1 MALTDDPIKKHE
13 RDVWRQRVRDNPALG
28 MSLGELVAEL
38 YKICASD
45 PNVMK
50 PEKEIP
56 KKSLSNYEKY
66 RAIIDELNARDR
78 KYTEPENPIIS

>member
-1 MALTDDPIKKHE
+1 
-13 RDVWRQRVRDNPALG
+13 
-28 MSLGELVAEL
+28 
-38 YKICASD
+38 
-45 PNVMK
+45 MK